1 MVAVMETQ
9 TDTRQHIL
17 GTSREVILGKGFSA
31 VGLTE
36 LLSAAGV
43 PKGSFYHYFKS
54 KESFGEALLEDYFD
68 KYLNRLDEIL
78 KPDGRS
84 AAERLMG
91 FWSLWTDTESA
102 CEFGSR
108 CLVVKLGAEV
118 SDLSE
123 PMRAVLRDGTERI
136 VARLSQCLAE
146 GIKDGSLPQ
155 DLKPVQASLALY
167 ELWLGATLMTK
178 LRHDS
183 YAFKNALVVTRQ
195 LLNLD

>member
-1 MVAVMETQ
+1 MNTQ

-43 PKGSFYHYFKS
+43 PKGSFYHYFRS

-68 KYLNRLDEIL
+68 KYLNRLDDIL
-78 KPDGRS
+78 KPDGRT

-91 FWSLWTDTESA
+91 YWGLWTDTQSA

-123 PMRAVLRDGTERI
+123 PMRTVLQNGTERI
-136 VARLSQCLAE
+136 VARLSQCIAE
-146 GIKDGSLPQ
+146 GIEDGSLSE

-178 LRHDS
+178 IRHDS
-183 YAFKNALVVTRQ
+183 YAFKNALVTTRQ
-195 LLNLD
+195 LLALD

>member
-1 MVAVMETQ
+1 MGTH

-36 LLSAAGV
+36 LLSAANV

-78 KPDGRS
+78 GSDGRP

-91 FWSLWTDTESA
+91 FWNLWTDTESA

-123 PMRAVLRDGTERI
+123 PMRTVLSDGTERI
-136 VARLSQCLAE
+136 IARLSQCLVE
-146 GIKDGSLPQ
+146 GIEDGSLPKH
-155 DLKPVQASLALY
+155 LKPVQASLALY

-195 LLNLD
+195 LLHLD

>member
-1 MVAVMETQ
+1 MAAQ

-31 VGLTE
+31 VGLSE
-36 LLSAAGV
+36 LLSVAGV

-54 KESFGEALLEDYFD
+54 KENFGEALLEDYFD
-68 KYLNRLDEIL
+68 NYLKRLDDIL
-78 KPDGRS
+78 KPDGRT
-84 AAERLMG
+84 AADRLMH
-91 FWSLWTDTESA
+91 FWSLWTDSQSA
-102 CEFGSR
+102 CEFGAR

-123 PMRAVLRDGTERI
+123 PMRAVLREGTERI
-136 VARLSQCLAE
+136 VARLAQCLME
-146 GIKDGSLPQ
+146 GMRDGSLPD
-155 DLKPVQASLALY
+155 DLKPVQAALGLY
-167 ELWLGATLMTK
+167 DLWLGATLMTK

-183 YAFKNALVVTRQ
+183 HAFKNAHIVTRQ

>member
-1 MVAVMETQ
+1 MGTQ

-17 GTSREVILGKGFSA
+17 GTSREVILGKGFAA

-54 KESFGEALLEDYFD
+54 KENFGEALLEDYFD
-68 KYLNRLDEIL
+68 KYLKHLDDIL
-78 KPDGRS
+78 KPDGRP
-84 AAERLMG
+84 AADRLMG
-91 FWSLWTDTESA
+91 FWSLWTGSA
-102 CEFGSR
+102 TQCEFGSR

-123 PMRAVLRDGTERI
+123 PMRSVLQDGTERI
-136 VARLSQCLAE
+136 VARLSQCLME
-146 GIKDGSLPQ
+146 GIEDGSLPKE
-155 DLKPVQASLALY
+155 LKPVQAALSLY

-183 YAFKNALVVTRQ
+183 YAYKNALLVTRQ
-195 LLNLD
+195 LLDLD